1 VMYQLPTPG
10 QERTSKPDSRH
21 CPGLFCIN
29 MEVRAMKKYLA
40 TLIVGVALAGWGM
53 AQNGPVQITQP
64 PKVEHVTSNSA
75 IIAWSTNV
83 NSSTLVRYGTDQN
96 SLSQSAQMPWG
107 GLTHRVT
114 LKNLQPGTTYFYQ
127 AVSDKGQGTGS
138 KADAPVSSFQT
149 SGGPMASNSAPAS
162 PAAPAV
168 PTAAPVAGAPVGQ
181 TAPAAAGTTTL
192 QAGPVTEKIE
202 DTSATVW
209 ALPTTPQALT
219 IKYGTNQSALNQ
231 SAPAPTEG
239 GTEVGNEARLTGL
252 QPSTVYFYQVAD
264 PSGRVLDG
272 GSFQTLQANFRSA
285 KQPWITRGPEIEYIT
300 GNKAVIAWSTST
312 PTGGTVMYG
321 TDPNAMNQ
329 SAPASPSGDTNRA
342 TLSNLQPNTQYYFF
356 VKSGQSGAQSFPA
369 KFKTTAPGQQVVH
382 NKQNKA
388 E

>member
-1 VMYQLPTPG
+1 
-10 QERTSKPDSRH
+10 
-21 CPGLFCIN
+21 
-29 MEVRAMKKYLA
+29 MKKYLA

-64 PKVEHVTSNSA
+64 PKVENVTNNSA

-96 SLSQSAQMPWG
+96 SLNQSAQMPWG

-219 IKYGTNQSALNQ
+219 IKYGTSQSAMNQ
-231 SAPAPTEG
+231 SAPAPSEG
-239 GTEVGNEARLTGL
+239 GTEVGNEVRLTGL
-252 QPSTVYFYQVAD
+252 QPSTIYYYQVAD
-264 PSGRVLDG
+264 ASGRALDM
-272 GSFQTLQANFRSA
+272 GSFQTLPANFRSA
-285 KQPWITRGPEIEYIT
+285 GQVWITRGPEIEYIT
-300 GNKAVIAWSTST
+300 GNKAVIAWSSSK
-312 PTGGTVMYG
+312 PSSGGTVMYG

-329 SAPASPSGDTNRA
+329 TAPATPSGDTNRA
-342 TLSNLQPNTQYYFF
+342 TLSNLQPNTEYYFT
-356 VKSGQSGAQSFPA
+356 VKSGGGGAQTGQQSYPA